1 MLWRGAATAVVDR
14 KCLTNPFRTFNFT
27 VMRQIVFVYLIVS
40 CYAFP
45 IDQSKA
51 NFDSDFESAPLQSGE
66 VVPPTYK
73 ARIWI
78 PQESESGYIFPED
91 AMMSNR
97 SRTGICFSGGGYR
110 SYISSVAYLRAL
122 LELDLLK
129 DTRHIVG
136 TSGGSW
142 AVAIYSYGSRGKGF
156 AASDAELLGDIVEPE
171 NITLA
176 KLRMPIPP
184 SSARSAATRRY
195 FLSTYALLRSML
207 PSFLA
212 TPYSLVPHLS
222 SSLES
227 APLQSL
233 SLCSSRLPPSLT
245 PTSSLSFPCL
255 PRPFPPPPTPPST
268 FPSSSP
274 PSFNP
279 SLPPFSSFLRP
290 SPLTKSLVWSWDE
303 WFEEGERVRIF

>member
-1 MLWRGAATAVVDR
+1 
-14 KCLTNPFRTFNFT
+14 
-27 VMRQIVFVYLIVS
+27 MRQIVFVFLIVS

-45 IDQSKA
+45 IDQSQK

-142 AVAIYSYGSRGKGF
+142 AVAIYSYGSRGEGF

-195 FLSTYALLRSML
+195 FLSAYALLRSIL

-212 TPYSLVPHLS
+212 TPYSLVPHLRNS
-222 SSLES
+222 SFPLFFSPPSLPHPHFLS
-227 APLQSL
+227 FFSVPSSPFPPTPHPSLHFPFLLPSLLQS
-233 SLCSSRLPPSLT
+233 LPPSL
-245 PTSSLSFPCL
+245 LFI
-255 PRPFPPPPTPPST
+255 PPSLA
-268 FPSSSP
+268 F
-274 PSFNP
+274 
-279 SLPPFSSFLRP
+279 
-290 SPLTKSLVWSWDE
+290 D
-303 WFEEGERVRIF
+303 